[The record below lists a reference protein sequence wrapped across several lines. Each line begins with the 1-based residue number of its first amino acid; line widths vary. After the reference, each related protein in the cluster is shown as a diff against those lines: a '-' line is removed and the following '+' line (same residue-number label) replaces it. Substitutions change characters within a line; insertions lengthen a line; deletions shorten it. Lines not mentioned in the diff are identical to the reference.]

1 MFCPEQDIFRSV
13 CTSCASDVPGYAHD
27 AASRSVL
34 PDGRNGHLTPDAQLI
49 SIGRV
54 RIAAVSAAKRCPLFV
69 SSGIFWS
76 LCSAVRWFD
85 RHRNESLQ
93 DPSMPQPAGLG
104 INANYQR
111 TRSLRVRIPAHLPQ
125 NLALTHHPER
135 TMRARCHACAALDA
149 LRLIHCYASTQQ
161 LTTLILRSW
170 VCCLSR

>member
-93 DPSMPQPAGLG
+93 DSSMPQPAGLD
-104 INANYQR
+104 INANYGVGR
-111 TRSLRVRIPAHLPQ
+111 KFASPTPHTSVAKTIHPLITLSAPCGHAVTHVPHGGHSAHPHETILLDSVSHVRELY
-125 NLALTHHPER
+125 L
-135 TMRARCHACAALDA
+135 
-149 LRLIHCYASTQQ
+149 
-161 LTTLILRSW
+161 
-170 VCCLSR
+170 